1 MDGLTKQ
8 IKQYYRQN
16 IDKILSYREQSGK
29 YRLNPA
35 KVEEWIHSQHTPIR
49 QQACRKLISKVHYFT
64 YGETF
69 DLFFEVVSKMAYLK
83 DKTIYILIDK
93 PRNGDAVGQ
102 SGFMFALLGYHALMN
117 ILDIPSRDIYFTYE
131 VLSTSKYQHEEV
143 EYVFFDDF
151 SYSGSQLMQVINQ
164 LYSLYLK
171 NKRLSFNICLLGA
184 SRFATEQIIIKPTRV
199 GTRVWRVPSAGKLP
213 DNFKFNIGR
222 IIDRYDE
229 NLTPEEQNNIRYFF
243 DPLETYGKT
252 LVYFDHKI
260 ADDVS
265 TLLNVLKFG
274 LVIPENYYIKPR
286 KGLKVPEME
295 PVGSEKSFRAVH
307 LIDECEHLERPY
319 IQRVK
324 EYMSFMITIPKNDLP
339 IWIDEIPDSKE
350 EQNAF
355 ITKKTE
361 DMEMSGSVQLEI
373 VEAIVQLKYMEGLNI
388 KQYFKDRMVISS
400 IKRCP
405 VSFYK
410 EKGILKR
417 ERTLSITSSRGHSSR
432 QGSTMGRLTNSI
444 KRHTETRHH
453 SKKPRSTRRK
463 SRSTH
468 HKSRSTRRK
477 SL

>member
-1 MDGLTKQ
+1 MNSLTLTKQ
-8 IKQYYRQN
+8 VKQYYRQN

-35 KVEEWIHSQHTPIR
+35 KVEEWIRSQHTPIR
-49 QQACRKLISKVHYFT
+49 QEACRKLISKVHYFT

-69 DLFFEVVSKMAYLK
+69 DLFFEVVSKMRYLK

-93 PRNGDAVGQ
+93 QGNEQSAGQ

-117 ILDIPSRDIYFTYE
+117 ILDIQSRDINFTYE
-131 VLSTSKYQHEEV
+131 ILPNSKYQHE

-151 SYSGSQLMQVINQ
+151 SYSGSQLMQVINE
-164 LYSLYLK
+164 LYSEYLK
-171 NKRLSFNICLLGA
+171 NKKLSFNFCLLGA
-184 SRFATEQIIIKPTRV
+184 SKFSASQIIIKPTRV
-199 GTRVWRVPSAGKLP
+199 GRSYWRAPSAGNLP

-229 NLTPEEQNNIRYFF
+229 NLTPEEKNNIRYFF

-295 PVGSEKSFRAVH
+295 PAGSGKSFRAVH

-324 EYMSFMITIPKNDLP
+324 EYMSFIVTMPKDDLP

-350 EQNAF
+350 EQQ
-355 ITKKTE
+355 TYMTEKTDE
-361 DMEMSGSVQLEI
+361 MEMSGDVQMEI
-373 VEAIVQLKYMEGLNI
+373 VELYIELKDMESLNI

-400 IKRCP
+400 MKRCP

-417 ERTLSITSSRGHSSR
+417 EQAQSITSSRGRSSR
-432 QGSTMGRLTNSI
+432 QGSTMGRFTNSI
-444 KRHTETRHH
+444 KRGTR
-453 SKKPRSTRRK
+453 SKKSHSTRR
-463 SRSTH
+463 
-468 HKSRSTRRK
+468 KSRSTRRK

>member
-1 MDGLTKQ
+1 MDSLTKQ
-8 IKQYYRQN
+8 IKQYYREN

-35 KVEEWIHSQHTPIR
+35 KVEEWIRSQYTPIR
-49 QQACRKLISKVHYFT
+49 QQACRKLISKVRYFT

-93 PRNGDAVGQ
+93 PKNGDAVGQ

-117 ILDIPSRDIYFTYE
+117 ILDIPSRDINFTYE
-131 VLSTSKYQHEEV
+131 ILSSSKYQHEDV

-151 SYSGSQLMQVINQ
+151 SYSGSQLMQVINE
-164 LYSLYLK
+164 LYSIYLK

-184 SRFATEQIIIKPTRV
+184 SKFAASQMIIKPTRV
-199 GTRVWRVPSAGKLP
+199 GRSFWRAPSAGNLP

-229 NLTPEEQNNIRYFF
+229 NLTPEEKNNIRYFF

-295 PVGSEKSFRAVH
+295 PVSSGKSFKAIH

-319 IQRVK
+319 IEHVK
-324 EYMSFMITIPKNDLP
+324 EYMSFIITMPKNDLP
-339 IWIDEIPDSKE
+339 DWVDEIPDTKE
-350 EQNAF
+350 EQKVF
-355 ITKKTE
+355 MTGKTE
-361 DMEMSGSVQLEI
+361 DMEMSGDVQMEV
-373 VEAIVQLKYMEGLNI
+373 VELYIDLNNIQDLNI
-388 KQYFKDRMVISS
+388 KQYFKERMLISS

-410 EKGILKR
+410 QKGVLKR
-417 ERTLSITSSRGHSSR
+417 ERTLSITSSRGRSSR

-444 KRHTETRHH
+444 KRHTETRRH
-453 SKKPRSTRRK
+453 SKKPHSTR
-463 SRSTH
+463 